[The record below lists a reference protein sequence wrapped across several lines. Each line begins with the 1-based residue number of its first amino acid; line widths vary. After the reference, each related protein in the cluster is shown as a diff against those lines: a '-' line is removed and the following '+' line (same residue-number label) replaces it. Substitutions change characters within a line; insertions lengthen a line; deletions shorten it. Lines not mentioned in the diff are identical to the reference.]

1 MPFAGLLFRRV
12 VLMSGSAL
20 SPWAQAS
27 APLNTSR
34 KLASNLGCPAA
45 PPHQA
50 VDCLRKIPLQT
61 LLKQSHAL
69 ETG

>member
-1 MPFAGLLFRRV
+1 MIAGLLFRRV

-27 APLNTSR
+27 APLNTPR
-34 KLASNLGCPAA
+34 RLTASLGCPPGPA
-45 PPHQA
+45 HQT
-50 VDCLRKIPLQT
+50 VDCLRRTPLQT